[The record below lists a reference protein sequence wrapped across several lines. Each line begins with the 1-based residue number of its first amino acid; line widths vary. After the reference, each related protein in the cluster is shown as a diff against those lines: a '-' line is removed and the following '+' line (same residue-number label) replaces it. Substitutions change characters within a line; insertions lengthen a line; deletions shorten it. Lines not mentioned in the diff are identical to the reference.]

1 MTSPK
6 GASPIVS
13 NKPSARLTLVLASE
27 SPRRLA
33 LLAQAGIVPAA
44 VRGAS
49 LDETPKKH
57 ELPREYATRLARAK
71 AEAVRAS
78 WQNGPALFLA
88 ADTVV
93 ACGRR
98 ILPKA
103 ENESDVRACLA
114 LLSGRRHQV
123 LTAIALATP
132 EGPVRERLV
141 MTRVQF
147 CRLSD
152 AEIEAYGQTREG
164 EGKAGGYAI
173 QGRAE
178 AFVRAINGSYSNVV
192 GLPLA
197 ETLALL
203 RGCGFANL

>member
-1 MTSPK
+1 
-6 GASPIVS
+6 
-13 NKPSARLTLVLASE
+13 
-27 SPRRLA
+27 
-33 LLAQAGIVPAA
+33 
-44 VRGAS
+44 
-49 LDETPKKH
+49 
-57 ELPREYATRLARAK
+57 
-71 AEAVRAS
+71 
-78 WQNGPALFLA
+78 
-88 ADTVV
+88 
-93 ACGRR
+93 
-98 ILPKA
+98 
-103 ENESDVRACLA
+103 
-114 LLSGRRHQV
+114 
-123 LTAIALATP
+123 
-132 EGPVRERLV
+132 VRERLV